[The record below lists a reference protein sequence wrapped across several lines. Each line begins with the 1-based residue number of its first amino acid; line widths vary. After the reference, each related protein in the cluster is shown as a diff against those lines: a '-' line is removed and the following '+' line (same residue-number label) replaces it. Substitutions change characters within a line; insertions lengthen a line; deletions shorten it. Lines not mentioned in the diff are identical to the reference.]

1 MQNLTD
7 FGEKVK
13 IALIRQ
19 KKTQNW
25 LIEQIA
31 KETGLFIDTGYMYKI
46 LTGQRSPTAI
56 IAAIVRILSLQG
68 YEVVPHGNQQ
78 SKNI

>member
-56 IAAIVRILSLQG
+56 IAAIVNILSLQSNEESG
-68 YEVVPHGNQQ
+68 E
-78 SKNI
+78 

>member
-46 LTGQRSPTAI
+46 LTGQRNPTAI
-56 IAAIVRILSLQG
+56 IAAIVSILSLQDNEESG
-68 YEVVPHGNQQ
+68 D
-78 SKNI
+78 